1 MSRVIRPV
9 LLFGLS
15 FTVLFMMALVIVL
28 SLSEQDRLNLNINT
42 LADDLLLFRCVGYG
56 TVIVM
61 WRPLTRLFSKPA
73 VSVKHMTPELIRQ
86 WHERSEQAAKGWWKV
101 ALFFAL
107 FELVSIQK
115 VGF

>member
-15 FTVLFMMALVIVL
+15 FTVLFVMALVIVL
-28 SLSEQDRLNLNINT
+28 SLSAQDRLNLNFNT

-56 TVIVM
+56 TVIVL
-61 WRPLTRLFSKPA
+61 WRPLTRFFSKPA
-73 VSVKHMTPELIRQ
+73 VSVKQMTPELIRL